1 MAGGSHTAR
10 GCASSR
16 APPTAP
22 SGARGA
28 CSRAGTLDATS
39 RSPPTSRAARP
50 WRGPTSASFPGA
62 PGRAVCS
69 PPPGGSA
76 AGSSARARSP
86 LATIRQIACRS
97 PPATVT
103 WRSRGSRRRASGPRA
118 CSRRRPFG
126 TSRSLPS
133 ASRPPRRSAR
143 PPWRSPPTG
152 TPPCSGAPA
161 RSGPATAPDP
171 PARTGWV
178 SCPAMSRPKIVVTRR
193 IPEPAVELLREA
205 GDVWV
210 SPDDRPLERQ
220 ELHDAV
226 TGADI
231 AVTLLHDKVDDAFLD
246 AAGDQLRAV
255 CNVAVGFD
263 NIDVPAATKRGVLIT
278 NTPGVLTEA
287 TADLAMTL
295 ILAATRRIG
304 EGERLI
310 RKREP
315 WSWHMFMLLG
325 MGLQDK
331 TLGVVGMGQIGVALA
346 RRARAFGMQIVYSD
360 ARPASEEV
368 ERELGARR
376 VELDEL
382 LSTADVVSIH
392 APLMDSTRHLIN
404 AETLGL
410 MKETAYLVNSARGPI
425 VDEAALVDALKAG
438 QIAGAGLDV
447 FENEPE
453 THPGLLE
460 LDNVVLLPHL
470 GSATIETRTA
480 MGVLAA
486 KNAVALLNGEQP
498 PTPVNPEVLEGSSRT

>member
-1 MAGGSHTAR
+1 M
-10 GCASSR
+10 
-16 APPTAP
+16 
-22 SGARGA
+22 
-28 CSRAGTLDATS
+28 
-39 RSPPTSRAARP
+39 
-50 WRGPTSASFPGA
+50 
-62 PGRAVCS
+62 
-69 PPPGGSA
+69 
-76 AGSSARARSP
+76 
-86 LATIRQIACRS
+86 
-97 PPATVT
+97 
-103 WRSRGSRRRASGPRA
+103 
-118 CSRRRPFG
+118 
-126 TSRSLPS
+126 
-133 ASRPPRRSAR
+133 
-143 PPWRSPPTG
+143 
-152 TPPCSGAPA
+152 
-161 RSGPATAPDP
+161 PD
-171 PARTGWV
+171 
-178 SCPAMSRPKIVVTRR
+178 RPKIVVTRR

-210 SPDDRPLERQ
+210 SPDDRPLETQ

-226 TGADI
+226 KGADI

-278 NTPGVLTEA
+278 NTPRVLTEA

-310 RKREP
+310 RNREP

-325 MGLQDK
+325 SGLQDK

-346 RRARAFGMQIVYSD
+346 RRAKAFGMEIVYSD
-360 ARPASEEV
+360 ARPASDEI

-382 LSTADVVSIH
+382 LRTADVVSIH

-404 AETLGL
+404 AETLAL
-410 MKETAYLVNSARGPI
+410 MKDSAYIVNSARGPI
-425 VDEAALVDALKAG
+425 IDEAALVDALKSG
-438 QIAGAGLDV
+438 KIAGAGLDV
-447 FENEPE
+447 FENEPDV
-453 THPGLLE
+453 HPGLIE

-486 KNAVALLNGEQP
+486 ENAIAVLNGDKP
-498 PTPVNPEVLEGSSRT
+498 PTPVNPEVLEGSRS

>member
-1 MAGGSHTAR
+1 M
-10 GCASSR
+10 
-16 APPTAP
+16 
-22 SGARGA
+22 
-28 CSRAGTLDATS
+28 
-39 RSPPTSRAARP
+39 
-50 WRGPTSASFPGA
+50 SA
-62 PGRAVCS
+62 
-69 PPPGGSA
+69 
-76 AGSSARARSP
+76 
-86 LATIRQIACRS
+86 
-97 PPATVT
+97 
-103 WRSRGSRRRASGPRA
+103 
-118 CSRRRPFG
+118 
-126 TSRSLPS
+126 
-133 ASRPPRRSAR
+133 
-143 PPWRSPPTG
+143 
-152 TPPCSGAPA
+152 
-161 RSGPATAPDP
+161 
-171 PARTGWV
+171 
-178 SCPAMSRPKIVVTRR
+178 PKIVVTRR

-210 SPDDRPLERQ
+210 SPDDRPLETQ

-226 TGADI
+226 SGADI

-246 AAGDQLRAV
+246 AAGEQLRAV

-310 RKREP
+310 RNREP

-346 RRARAFGMQIVYSD
+346 RRAKAFGMEIVYSD

-382 LSTADVVSIH
+382 LRTADVVSIH

-486 KNAVALLNGEQP
+486 KNAVAVLRGEQP
-498 PTPVNPEVLEGSSRT
+498 PTPVNPEVLESSSRA